1 MDQSLLDIV
10 IHLLQHHSE
19 YDCVKDLQN
28 ITCKKKI
35 LSDSVSSVKK
45 VSMTDNN
52 DDEFKSKGFD
62 YDSLVED
69 GLKDVVKR
77 GLKITSETG
86 LIGNSHF
93 FISFNGDD
101 PDVIVPNELKT
112 TDNSEIK
119 IIIQHQFWDLKST
132 DNHFEV
138 TLSFNG
144 KKKNISVPFKA
155 LTSFTDPSVG
165 FGLQFKTDK
174 QLKLSNGENQTELP
188 DVEKSPNS
196 SENVKSGEIVS
207 LDAFRDKK

>member
-1 MDQSLLDIV
+1 
-10 IHLLQHHSE
+10 
-19 YDCVKDLQN
+19 
-28 ITCKKKI
+28 
-35 LSDSVSSVKK
+35 
-45 VSMTDNN
+45 MTDNN
-52 DDEFKSKGFD
+52 DDGFKSKGFD

-77 GLKITSETG
+77 VLKITSETG

-174 QLKLSNGENQTELP
+174 QLKLSNGENQTKLP
-188 DVEKSPNS
+188 DVEKTPNS

>member
-1 MDQSLLDIV
+1 
-10 IHLLQHHSE
+10 
-19 YDCVKDLQN
+19 
-28 ITCKKKI
+28 
-35 LSDSVSSVKK
+35 
-45 VSMTDNN
+45 MTDNN
-52 DDEFKSKGFD
+52 DDGFKSKGFD

-77 GLKITSETG
+77 VLKITSETG

-93 FISFNGDD
+93 FISFNGDH

-132 DNHFEV
+132 DSHFEV

-165 FGLQFKTDK
+165 FGLQFKIDK
-174 QLKLSNGENQTELP
+174 KLKLSNGENQTELSNLEITP
-188 DVEKSPNS
+188 KS

>member
-1 MDQSLLDIV
+1 
-10 IHLLQHHSE
+10 
-19 YDCVKDLQN
+19 
-28 ITCKKKI
+28 
-35 LSDSVSSVKK
+35 
-45 VSMTDNN
+45 MTDNN
-52 DDEFKSKGFD
+52 DDGFKSKGFD

-69 GLKDVVKR
+69 GLKDVVKKV
-77 GLKITSETG
+77 LKITSETG
-86 LIGNSHF
+86 LKGNSHF

-132 DNHFEV
+132 DSHFEV

-174 QLKLSNGENQTELP
+174 QLQLSNGENQTELS
-188 DVEKSPNS
+188 DIEKTPKS

>member
-1 MDQSLLDIV
+1 L
-10 IHLLQHHSE
+10 
-19 YDCVKDLQN
+19 
-28 ITCKKKI
+28 
-35 LSDSVSSVKK
+35 
-45 VSMTDNN
+45 TDNN
-52 DDEFKSKGFD
+52 DDGFKSKGFD

-69 GLKDVVKR
+69 GLKDVVKKV
-77 GLKITSETG
+77 LKITSETG
-86 LIGNSHF
+86 FIGNSHF

-165 FGLQFKTDK
+165 FGLQFKIDK
-174 QLKLSNGENQTELP
+174 QLKLSNGENQTELS
-188 DVEKSPNS
+188 DIEKTPNS
-196 SENVKSGEIVS
+196 PENVKSGEIVS

>member
-1 MDQSLLDIV
+1 
-10 IHLLQHHSE
+10 
-19 YDCVKDLQN
+19 
-28 ITCKKKI
+28 
-35 LSDSVSSVKK
+35 
-45 VSMTDNN
+45 MTDNN
-52 DDEFKSKGFD
+52 DDGFKSKSFD

-69 GLKDVVKR
+69 GLKDVVKKV
-77 GLKITSETG
+77 LKITSETG
-86 LIGNSHF
+86 LKGNSHF

-101 PDVIVPNELKT
+101 PDVIVPSELKT

-174 QLKLSNGENQTELP
+174 QLQLSNGENQTELP
-188 DVEKSPNS
+188 DIEKTPKS
-196 SENVKSGEIVS
+196 SENLKSGEIVS

>member
-1 MDQSLLDIV
+1 
-10 IHLLQHHSE
+10 
-19 YDCVKDLQN
+19 
-28 ITCKKKI
+28 
-35 LSDSVSSVKK
+35 
-45 VSMTDNN
+45 MTDNN
-52 DDEFKSKGFD
+52 DNGFKSKGFD

-77 GLKITSETG
+77 VLKITSETG

-132 DNHFEV
+132 DSHFEV

-165 FGLQFKTDK
+165 FGLQFKIDK
-174 QLKLSNGENQTELP
+174 QLKLSNGENQTELSDLEITP
-188 DVEKSPNS
+188 KSSKNI
-196 SENVKSGEIVS
+196 KSGEIVS

>member
-1 MDQSLLDIV
+1 
-10 IHLLQHHSE
+10 
-19 YDCVKDLQN
+19 
-28 ITCKKKI
+28 
-35 LSDSVSSVKK
+35 
-45 VSMTDNN
+45 MTDNN
-52 DDEFKSKGFD
+52 DDGLKSKGFD

-69 GLKDVVKR
+69 GLKDVVKKV
-77 GLKITSETG
+77 LKITSETG

-101 PDVIVPNELKT
+101 PDIIVPNELKT

-165 FGLQFKTDK
+165 FGLQFKIDK
-174 QLKLSNGENQTELP
+174 QLKLSNGENQTELS
-188 DVEKSPNS
+188 DIEKTPKS
-196 SENVKSGEIVS
+196 SENEKSGEIVS

>member
-1 MDQSLLDIV
+1 
-10 IHLLQHHSE
+10 
-19 YDCVKDLQN
+19 
-28 ITCKKKI
+28 
-35 LSDSVSSVKK
+35 
-45 VSMTDNN
+45 MTDNN
-52 DDEFKSKGFD
+52 DNGFKSKGFD

-69 GLKDVVKR
+69 GLKDVVKKV
-77 GLKITSETG
+77 LKITSETG
-86 LIGNSHF
+86 LKGNSHF

-101 PDVIVPNELKT
+101 PDVIVPSELKT

-165 FGLQFKTDK
+165 FGLQFKIDK
-174 QLKLSNGENQTELP
+174 QLKLSNGENQTELSDLEITP
-188 DVEKSPNS
+188 KSSKNI
-196 SENVKSGEIVS
+196 KSGEIVS